1 MAEYVRIHDDG
12 AIEEDDYRLI
22 VSGEYMVIGDRYLP
36 TWLEFESDG
45 HDEPNHYVR
54 IEIRNEV
61 PQVVELGWRSRDSQR
76 EVRQKD
82 IRDYQVAS
90 AIDVLYGMVVI
101 EMRDG
106 KPVLNLGTEGSEQD
120 RAIRKFLNE
129 SLKGRRTLTSELAR
143 QVAEVYRA
151 NIDQAPTAAVA
162 KTFGVKLRQ
171 ASSYVQDARQRGY
184 LPPTKQGK
192 KQA

>member
-12 AIEEDDYRLI
+12 VVEEDDYRLI

-45 HDEPNHYVR
+45 HDEPNQYVR

-82 IRDYQVAS
+82 IRDYQVAT

-101 EMRDG
+101 EIRDG
-106 KPVLNLGTEGSEQD
+106 KPVLNLGAEGSEQD